1 MLLTCIKLKLHFIN
15 TVPILSQTY
24 NWNPLRKEVQSANRR
39 KNNYKGNMDRDMMGM
54 YRESRVNRRFKKWD
68 TVEEKV
74 FILRGVK
81 RGLKYGV
88 QLIFGINWHLRLQ
101 RAV

>member
-1 MLLTCIKLKLHFIN
+1 
-15 TVPILSQTY
+15 
-24 NWNPLRKEVQSANRR
+24 
-39 KNNYKGNMDRDMMGM
+39 MDRDMMGI
-54 YRESRVNRRFKKWD
+54 YSKTRVNRRFKKWD

>member
-1 MLLTCIKLKLHFIN
+1 
-15 TVPILSQTY
+15 
-24 NWNPLRKEVQSANRR
+24 
-39 KNNYKGNMDRDMMGM
+39 MDRDMMGRSGSM

-68 TVEEKV
+68 KVEEKV

>member
-39 KNNYKGNMDRDMMGM
+39 KNNYEGNMDRDMMGRSGGM

-81 RGLKYGV
+81 RGLKYRV
-88 QLIFGINWHLRLQ
+88 QLKKKSSY
-101 RAV
+101 